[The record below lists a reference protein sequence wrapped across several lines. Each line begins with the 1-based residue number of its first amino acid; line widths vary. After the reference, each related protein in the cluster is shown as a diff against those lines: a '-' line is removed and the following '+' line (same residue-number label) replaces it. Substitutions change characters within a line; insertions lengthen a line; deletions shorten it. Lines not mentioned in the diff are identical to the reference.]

1 MFAVLN
7 MLGEKIRSKYV
18 EQLLNDKRGQ
28 FEDKYGDVII
38 WFKYEKV
45 LDSWRILMLDKKN
58 REKRIEK
65 LISNTMI
72 EQAKLDILWFEFDNM
87 RRELIK

>member
-1 MFAVLN
+1 
-7 MLGEKIRSKYV
+7 MLGEKIMSKYV

-28 FEDKYGDVII
+28 FEDEYGDVII

>member
-7 MLGEKIRSKYV
+7 MLGEKIMSKYV

-87 RRELIK
+87 RRELIR